1 MKKRTRNNN
10 NQEFY
15 DDRIENNKKP
25 KEDQI
30 INNDS
35 DTLMDDENNNNIKNY
50 ENEFKLFKLMNKE
63 KLVIKKLQTIAKD
76 NGLPFS
82 GNENEL
88 YNRIEQYYN
97 IKINSE
103 KEVKQQQD
111 NNPFNKS
118 QPILLI
124 KNDNEI
130 AFWKVFRN
138 KSIFKMV
145 FSNFKFSNT
154 FNYSRLY
161 SVSTIFKSFSN
172 GIEIIRDKVK
182 SNSYLSFI
190 ASDKN
195 NVRKFN
201 FGGLSII
208 FENIKDEN
216 EENQVFY
223 NQFITNY
230 CNRTVHFWSLFDHVI
245 ESSNLLALKSLH
257 GNGMIKE
264 KVKVDFE
271 INSYS
276 NLKILNY
283 LTKNLSK
290 LFIIET
296 IQVNDFNIFKEFKLA
311 ELIDFIRVLLDDKKY
326 YKLLKPFTNF
336 KSLSRATKDIDD
348 ELSLFLENITKNK
361 LILNE
366 IKNFK
371 FTDKELN
378 ENLFKV
384 LKPLTNW
391 DRHFSKLNDKYS
403 SSIDN
408 NSSINNDNEIEIENE
423 KQRLSIIKLKN
434 LELFQKIVNN
444 NDNLSKKLKLVSH
457 EVHENIFNNIMIIQN
472 DQIKIGKEMEG
483 NFIEQNQLIQKI
495 QEKQLKQQIEKENN
509 TLQECKDDDLN
520 KRNTIFKYV
529 TIFYD
534 LNLTKKKPIEY
545 SLAFLNEFA
554 TNEEFCWD
562 DQLFE
567 FGIPKNEI
575 LVNGALSPN
584 ISGAKKIEI
593 IMSSKFLMENKFK
606 NFISTYCSRSL
617 VENVKSTDMLDFL
630 FEKFQNQIFGGNKDF
645 WQYCDSVEILKHY
658 EKLMESLGRKFSYS
672 AHYPGIKFPLLSMAI
687 NNPFLY
693 DDGDDYD
700 ENNNN
705 NIKKKKKNLILKK
718 NISFNDF
725 LLLIESN
732 RLKKLEMR
740 KSLTEF
746 NNDSILISRWIS
758 DNCITDLSSLI
769 DHGRDFNT
777 YSIKIEIDV
786 QLPNYKGNRD
796 GNDDGKVKLLLLQN
810 QLIQILY
817 NSNRL
822 DDVFK
827 INSLSGKEIIHFI
840 NFIGPHISLP
850 FVEKLLQYLID
861 VNLNFEIYTF
871 LSNLISN
878 GNLLIIKYLNLNHSH
893 FFSKITK
900 ETEGFLESR
909 ELKNLLSSSVL
920 FDHVQIAEILF
931 VYTNLTKGEFE
942 RSTKPSYSMI
952 EFLYSNNFKLSK

>member
-10 NQEFY
+10 QEFY
-15 DDRIENNKKP
+15 DGRIENIKKP
-25 KEDQI
+25 KEDHI

-35 DTLMDDENNNNIKNY
+35 DTLIDDENNNIKNY

-124 KNDNEI
+124 KNENEI

-138 KSIFKMV
+138 KSLFKMV

-161 SVSTIFKSFSN
+161 SVNNIFKSFSN

-190 ASDKN
+190 AINDKDN
-195 NVRKFN
+195 IQKFN
-201 FGGLSII
+201 FNGLSII

-216 EENQVFY
+216 EENQLFY

-296 IQVNDFNIFKEFKLA
+296 IQVNDFNIFKEFKLG
-311 ELIDFIRVLLDDKKY
+311 ELIDFTRALLDDKKY
-326 YKLLKPFTNF
+326 YKLLKPFNNN
-336 KSLSRATKDIDD
+336 KSFSRATKDIDD

-366 IKNFK
+366 IKKFK

-391 DRHFSKLNDKYS
+391 DRHFSKLNHNYS
-403 SSIDN
+403 SDIDN
-408 NSSINNDNEIEIENE
+408 NSSINNEIENE

-444 NDNLSKKLKLVSH
+444 NDILSKKLKLVSY
-457 EVHENIFNNIMIIQN
+457 EVHESIFSNIMTIQN

-495 QEKQLKQQIEKENN
+495 QEKQLKKQKEKENN

-520 KRNTIFKYV
+520 KRNTIFKYI

-534 LNLTKKKPIEY
+534 LNLIKKKPIEY
-545 SLAFLNEFA
+545 SLAFLNEFVA
-554 TNEEFCWD
+554 TNEEYCCWD

-567 FGIPKNEI
+567 YGMPKNEI
-575 LVNGALSPN
+575 LVNGVLSSN
-584 ISGAKKIEI
+584 INNSKKIEI
-593 IMSSKFLMENKFK
+593 VMNSKFLMENQFR
-606 NFISTYCSRSL
+606 NFISTNCTRSL
-617 VENVKSTDMLDFL
+617 IKNVKSIDMLDFL
-630 FEKFQNQIFGGNKDF
+630 FKNFQNQIFAENNNN
-645 WQYCDSVEILKHY
+645 WQYCNSVEILQHY

-672 AHYPGIKFPLLSMAI
+672 VNNPEIQFPLLLMAI

-693 DDGDDYD
+693 DDDDD
-700 ENNNN
+700 D
-705 NIKKKKKNLILKK
+705 IQKKKSLILKK

-732 RLKKLEMR
+732 RFKKLEMR

-758 DNCITDLSSLI
+758 DNCITGLSSLI
-769 DHGRDFNT
+769 DHGRGFNT

-786 QLPNYKGNRD
+786 QLPNYKGND
-796 GNDDGKVKLLLLQN
+796 GDGGDSNGKVKLLLYQN

-822 DDVFK
+822 DDIFK
-827 INSLSGKEIIHFI
+827 INSLSGKEIINFI

-871 LSNLISN
+871 LSALISN

-900 ETEGFLESR
+900 ETEGFLEPR

>member
-1 MKKRTRNNN
+1 MKKRTRNN
-10 NQEFY
+10 
-15 DDRIENNKKP
+15 DDRIENIKKS
-25 KEDQI
+25 KEHHI

-35 DTLMDDENNNNIKNY
+35 DILIDDENNNNIKNY

-63 KLVIKKLQTIAKD
+63 KLVTIKKLQTIAKD

-118 QPILLI
+118 QPILII
-124 KNDNEI
+124 KNDDEI

-138 KSIFKMV
+138 KSLFKMV

-161 SVSTIFKSFSN
+161 SVSTIFKCFSN
-172 GIEIIRDKVK
+172 AIEIIRDKVK

-190 ASDKN
+190 ASDKHDIK
-195 NVRKFN
+195 KFN
-201 FGGLSII
+201 FNGLSII
-208 FENIKDEN
+208 FENIKEEEEN
-216 EENQVFY
+216 EENQLFY

-230 CNRTVHFWSLFDHVI
+230 CNKTIHFWSLFDHII

-283 LTKNLSK
+283 LTNNLSK
-290 LFIIET
+290 QFIIET
-296 IQVNDFNIFKEFKLA
+296 IQINDFNIFKEFKLG

-326 YKLLKPFTNF
+326 HKLLKPFKNN
-336 KSLSRATKDIDD
+336 KSFSRATKDIDD

-366 IKNFK
+366 IKKFK

-378 ENLFKV
+378 ENLFIL

-391 DRHFSKLNDKYS
+391 DRHFSKLNDNYS
-403 SSIDN
+403 SDIDN
-408 NSSINNDNEIEIENE
+408 NSSINNEIEDE

-434 LELFQKIVNN
+434 LELFQKMVNN
-444 NDNLSKKLKLVSH
+444 NDNLSKKLKLVGY
-457 EVHENIFNNIMIIQN
+457 EVNENIFSNIMTIQN

-483 NFIEQNQLIQKI
+483 YFIEQNQLIKKI
-495 QEKQLKQQIEKENN
+495 QEKQLKQQEEKENN
-509 TLQECKDDDLN
+509 TLQECKDDALN
-520 KRNTIFKYV
+520 KRNIILKYI

-534 LNLTKKKPIEY
+534 LNLTLKKPIEY
-545 SLAFLNEFA
+545 CLAFLNGFA
-554 TNEEFCWD
+554 TNKECWD
-562 DQLFE
+562 HRLFE

-575 LVNGALSPN
+575 LFNGALSSN
-584 ISGAKKIEI
+584 IDSSKKIEI
-593 IMSSKFLMENKFK
+593 IMNSKLLMENQFK
-606 NFISTYCSRSL
+606 TLISTYSSRSIIK
-617 VENVKSTDMLDFL
+617 NVKSTDMLDFL
-630 FEKFQNQIFGGNKDF
+630 FKNFQNHIFAENNHN
-645 WQYCDSVEILKHY
+645 WQFCNSFEILQHY

-672 AHYPGIKFPLLSMAI
+672 ISYPEIQFPLLLIAI

-693 DDGDDYD
+693 DD

-705 NIKKKKKNLILKK
+705 NIQEKKKLILNK

-732 RLKKLEMR
+732 RFYKLEMR

-746 NNDSILISRWIS
+746 NNNDSILISRWIS
-758 DNCITDLSSLI
+758 DNCITDFSSPI
-769 DHGRDFNT
+769 DHGCDFFIH
-777 YSIKIEIDV
+777 SIKIEIEV
-786 QLPNYKGNRD
+786 QLPKYKGNGD
-796 GNDDGKVKLLLLQN
+796 GDGDGDGKVKILLYQN

-822 DDVFK
+822 DDIFK
-827 INSLSGKEIIHFI
+827 INSLSGKEIINFM

-850 FVEKLLQYLID
+850 FIEKLLQYLID

-871 LSNLISN
+871 LSALVSN

-900 ETEGFLESR
+900 ETEGFLEPR

-942 RSTKPSYSMI
+942 RSTKPPYSMI
-952 EFLYSNNFKLSK
+952 EFLCSKNFKLSK